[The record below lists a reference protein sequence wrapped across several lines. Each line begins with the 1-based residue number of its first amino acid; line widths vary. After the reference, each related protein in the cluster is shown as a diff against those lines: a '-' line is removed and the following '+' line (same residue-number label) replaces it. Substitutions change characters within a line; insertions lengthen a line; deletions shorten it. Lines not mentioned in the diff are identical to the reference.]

1 MKSTIH
7 EFQKRNVLQLNKTNL
22 QLLITILLFS
32 STVFSQ
38 AGSVCWREVSAGQN
52 FTLAIKSDGTM
63 WGWGNNGNLLG
74 LNGNTA
80 NQNIPVQIGIANDWM
95 TVSAGGN
102 HSLAVKTNGTLW
114 AWGSGMMG
122 QLGNG
127 LFNSAT
133 WTVTQLGT
141 ATDWIKVAAGSEFS
155 LAIKNTGTLWS
166 WGLNN
171 TGQLGIGNTTNQ
183 NVPVQVGSATNWADI
198 EAGNQHSLALDTA
211 GFVYAWGNNTFGQL
225 GNGTNTTSLTPIVIT
240 SSPGW
245 IDISAGFDHSLF
257 LDSGQGMF
265 SCGNNNNGQ
274 LADGTNTASNV
285 LIPTSNTGAVLRYI
299 AVSAGQTHTM
309 AIRDDFTLWTS
320 GFNNQGQLGLGNF
333 VNVNTLNQV
342 GTSTNWSAISAGFVH
357 SAALESTTD
366 LWTAGRGLEGQLGV
380 GSFTNSNVIVQVICP
395 TTPLGTNEMSTA
407 NMETRVYPNPTHN
420 SVSLDYTSQNA
431 EKTTITLT
439 TILGQIINR
448 RTVTS
453 TGGLQT
459 ETIDLSNQANG
470 LYFVTVTTENAT
482 YTSKVMKQ

>member
-1 MKSTIH
+1 MK
-7 EFQKRNVLQLNKTNL
+7 KKL
-22 QLLITILLFS
+22 QLLVITLLFTS
-32 STVFSQ
+32 AVFSQ
-38 AGSVCWREVSAGQN
+38 PGTICWREVSAGQN

-63 WGWGNNGNLLG
+63 WGWGANGNLLG
-74 LNGNTA
+74 LNGVTA
-80 NQNIPVQIGIANDWM
+80 NQNQPVQIGTANDWM

-114 AWGSGMMG
+114 AWGSGIMG

-127 LFNSAT
+127 VFNSAT

-141 ATDWIKVAAGSEFS
+141 ATDWMKVSAGSEFS

-183 NVPVQVGSATNWADI
+183 NVPVQVGTATNWADI
-198 EAGNQHSLALDTA
+198 DAGNQHSLALDTA

-225 GNGTNTTSLTPIVIT
+225 GDGTNTTSLVPIVIT
-240 SSPGW
+240 TSPGW

-257 LDSGQGMF
+257 LNAAQWMF
-265 SCGNNNNGQ
+265 SCGDNTNGQ
-274 LADGTNTASNV
+274 LCDGTNTASNV
-285 LIPTSNTGAVLRYI
+285 LIPASSTGALLRYI
-299 AVSAGQTHTM
+299 AVSAGQTHSM

-333 VNVNTLNQV
+333 VNVNALNQV

-357 SAALESTTD
+357 SAALETTTD

-380 GSFTNSNVIVQVICP
+380 GSFTNSNVIVQVTCP

-420 SVSLDYTSQNA
+420 SVSLDFTTQNA
-431 EKTTITLT
+431 EKITLT
-439 TILGQIINR
+439 VSNILGQIINQ

-453 TGGLQT
+453 TSGLQT

-470 LYFVTVTTENAT
+470 LYFVIVTTENAT
-482 YTSKVMKQ
+482 YTSKIMKQ